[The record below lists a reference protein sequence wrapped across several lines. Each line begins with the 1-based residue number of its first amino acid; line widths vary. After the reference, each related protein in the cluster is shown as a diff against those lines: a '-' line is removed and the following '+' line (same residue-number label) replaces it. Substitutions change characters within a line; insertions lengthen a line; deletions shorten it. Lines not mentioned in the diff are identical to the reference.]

1 MSAEPRSYCAAEVR
15 RLDRERYLAALFAP
29 AGRREALFALYA
41 FNLEVAKTAEVVSEP
56 MLGEVRLQWWREAL
70 DGIFAGSVREHPV
83 VAALAE
89 AVEAH
94 DLDRARFETIVDGR
108 AADLDPGPPADLD
121 ALEAYAGATAVP
133 LVELAC
139 QILGAGEG
147 AAMAAA
153 RAAGMGLG
161 LAGVLR
167 AVPFHARQRRLYVPL
182 SLLGDAGIAAATLF
196 DRAPP
201 KTFAEAVAPVAGRA
215 RAHIAAVRQAR
226 RGIPRTARAAFLP
239 LAVAEACLARL
250 ARNGHDAFDPR
261 IGISPLAAQL
271 RIALAA
277 LGGRYSAASA
287 ARPDQRSRSDS
298 ARLQ

>member
-1 MSAEPRSYCAAEVR
+1 MSSEPRSYCAAEVR

-29 AGRREALFALYA
+29 SGRREALFALYA

-56 MLGEVRLQWWREAL
+56 MLGEIRLQWWREAL

-94 DLDRARFETIVDGR
+94 ELDRARFEAIVDGR
-108 AADLDPGPPADLD
+108 AADLDPDPPPDMY

-139 QILGAGEG
+139 QILGAGE
-147 AAMAAA
+147 AMAAA
-153 RAAGMGLG
+153 RAAGLGLG

-182 SLLGDAGIAAATLF
+182 SLLSDAGIAAATLF

-201 KTFAEAVAPVAGRA
+201 VAFAEAVAPIAERA

-226 RGIPRTARAAFLP
+226 RDVPRTARAAFLP
-239 LAVAEACLARL
+239 LAVAEAHLSRL

-287 ARPDQRSRSDS
+287 GRPDQPSRSAS

>member
-1 MSAEPRSYCAAEVR
+1 MTTRPRSYCAAEVR

-29 AGRREALFALYA
+29 AERRDALFALYA
-41 FNLEVAKTAEVVSEP
+41 FNLEVAKTAEMVSEP
-56 MLGEVRLQWWREAL
+56 MLGEIRLQWWREAL

-83 VAALAE
+83 VAALAA

-94 DLDRARFETIVDGR
+94 DLDRARFEAIVDGR
-108 AADLDPGPPADLD
+108 AADLDPAPPADMD

-139 QILGAGEG
+139 QVLEAREG
-147 AAMAAA
+147 TAMAAA
-153 RAAGMGLG
+153 RAAGLGLG
-161 LAGVLR
+161 LAGMLR

-182 SLLGDAGIAAATLF
+182 SLLDDAGISPATLF
-196 DRAPP
+196 DRGPP
-201 KTFAEAVAPVAGRA
+201 AAFAEAVAPVARRA

-226 RGIPRTARAAFLP
+226 RAVPRAARAALLP
-239 LAVAEACLARL
+239 LAVAEAALERL

-261 IGISPLAAQL
+261 IAVSPLAAQL
-271 RIALAA
+271 RIAMAA

-287 ARPDQRSRSDS
+287 APPDQRSRSSS
-298 ARLQ
+298 ARAQ

>member
-1 MSAEPRSYCAAEVR
+1 MSAKPRSYCAAEVR

-29 AGRREALFALYA
+29 SGRREALFALYA

-56 MLGEVRLQWWREAL
+56 MLGQIRLQWWREAL
-70 DGIFAGSVREHPV
+70 DGIYAGAVREHPV

-108 AADLDPGPPADLD
+108 AADLDPAPPPDLD
-121 ALEAYAGATAVP
+121 ALEGYAAATAVP

-147 AAMAAA
+147 EAMAAA
-153 RAAGMGLG
+153 RAAGLGLG

-182 SLLGDAGIAAATLF
+182 ALLDDAGIAAATLF

-201 KTFAEAVAPVAGRA
+201 AAFAEAVAPIAGRA
-215 RAHIAAVRQAR
+215 RAHIAAARRAR
-226 RGIPRTARAAFLP
+226 RGVPRTARAALLP
-239 LAVAEACLARL
+239 LAVAEAYLDRL
-250 ARNGHDAFDPR
+250 ARNGHDVFDT
-261 IGISPLAAQL
+261 GLEFSPLAAQL
-271 RIALAA
+271 RIARAA

-287 ARPDQRSRSDS
+287 APPDQASRSAS

>member
-1 MSAEPRSYCAAEVR
+1 MTTRPRSYCAAEVR

-29 AGRREALFALYA
+29 AERREALFALYA
-41 FNLEVAKTAEVVSEP
+41 FNLEVAKTAEMVSEP
-56 MLGEVRLQWWREAL
+56 MLGEIRLQWWREAL

-83 VAALAE
+83 VAALAA

-94 DLDRARFETIVDGR
+94 DLDRARFEAIVDGR
-108 AADLDPGPPADLD
+108 AADLDPAPPADMD

-139 QILGAGEG
+139 QVLGAREG
-147 AAMAAA
+147 LAAA
-153 RAAGMGLG
+153 RAAGLGLG

-182 SLLGDAGIAAATLF
+182 SLLDDAGISAATLF

-201 KTFAEAVAPVAGRA
+201 AAFAEAVAPVARRA
-215 RAHIAAVRQAR
+215 RAHIGAVRQAR
-226 RGIPRTARAAFLP
+226 RAVPRAARAALLP
-239 LAVAEACLARL
+239 LAVAEACLERL

-261 IGISPLAAQL
+261 IAVSPLAAQL
-271 RIALAA
+271 RIAVAA

-287 ARPDQRSRSDS
+287 APPDQRSRSSS
-298 ARLQ
+298 ARAQ